1 LAEPIPRTL
10 AVAGGALALEA
21 LDQHGVI
28 GDGRRVVDQPAEE
41 LIVGGGPDSEL
52 APDGLLLGAGVAPP
66 MALEGQDVPLPL
78 PEGTGAAGT
87 LAGLGQPRGAGGVL
101 PCVVLHV
108 LSPQFFGGRD
118 RAAFQDR
125 RYRTRKI

>member
-1 LAEPIPRTL
+1 LAEPIPGALT
-10 AVAGGALALEA
+10 APGGALALEA

-41 LIVGGGPDSEL
+41 LIVGGRPDSE
-52 APDGLLLGAGVAPP
+52 V
-66 MALEGQDVPLPL
+66 ALEGQDAPLPL
-78 PEGTGAAGT
+78 PEGTGGDVA
-87 LAGLGQPRGAGGVL
+87 LAGLGQPWGACGLL

-108 LSPQFFGGRD
+108 LSPQFSGGRD
-118 RAAFQDR
+118 RAASQDG